1 MASPTFIQ
9 SIVNNIVDGFSRHT
23 SLEDSK
29 TMLRDAQS
37 AVSAFYQRELGAEKH
52 GSLSKAAAADTAAVH
67 RVTEGNFGFRMQEQ
81 PNYSQIDDIAWEFSQ
96 RYTTLDGVTLP
107 KDAEFFTSKREKV
120 TREDMTEK
128 MGSGEYHLFDIALS
142 NEYVLLGKNEKFSV
156 ADIENRFSTNNEH
169 TAPQSQAR
177 AKCYRSDPR
186 VLIIS
191 YSGTNSDRGHLQVVF
206 LDENEKPKESIA
218 MIHEPGSD
226 KVELTRQVFRKNGS
240 SRRYPITA
248 EDAPYY
254 AQSIALAHYANGF
267 NDEAKK
273 NWFDRPQAEE
283 IAKMLGKLAEKPVDS
298 LKEPVIRDVLGDAKA
313 LKGNINPVALLP
325 DAFAAALN
333 TEIAQGKFRG
343 ASAAETPRHAG
354 FAQRI
359 QAEKHLAASKEYGNA
374 RG

>member
-1 MASPTFIQ
+1 MASNALIQ
-9 SIVNNIVDGFSRHT
+9 SIVNNIVGGFERNT
-23 SLEDSK
+23 SLPDAKS
-29 TMLRDAQS
+29 MLREAQT
-37 AVSAFYQRELGAEKH
+37 AVSAFYQRELGADKH
-52 GSLSKAAAADTAAVH
+52 GSLPKAAAADTAAVH
-67 RVTEGNFGFRMQEQ
+67 RVTEKNFGFRMHEQ

-96 RYTTLDGVTLP
+96 RYTTLEGVTLP
-107 KDAEFFTSKREKV
+107 KDAEFFTSKREKLSRADV
-120 TREDMTEK
+120 EK
-128 MGSGEYHLFDIALS
+128 TMAGGQHHLFDIALS
-142 NEYVLLGKNEKFSV
+142 NEYVLLGANEKFSV
-156 ADIENRFSTNNEH
+156 DDIENRFSTNNEH
-169 TAPQSQAR
+169 TAPQSQSR

-206 LDENEKPKESIA
+206 LDENDKPKESIA
-218 MIHEPGSD
+218 MVHEAGSD

-254 AQSIALAHYANGF
+254 AQSLALAHYANGF

-283 IAKMLGKLAEKPVDS
+283 IAKMLNKLAEKPVDA

-325 DAFAAALN
+325 DAFAAALES
-333 TEIAQGKFRG
+333 EIKQNKFKG
-343 ASAAETPRHAG
+343 AASSSRPASFT
-354 FAQRI
+354 QRV
-359 QAEKHLAASKEYGNA
+359 QAEKQLAASKEYGNA
-374 RG
+374 RGR